1 MGRPRNV
8 NAGMVIAKEA
18 IVIVVGSEPPKFE
31 RVTVA
36 DRRTGALVEI
46 NKDEPYEQGKDGI
59 PYVFKPYQR
68 VPRDHPA
75 VKACPSGFVEV
86 EDLTDAE
93 QELIAS

>member
-1 MGRPRNV
+1 MPRQRDV

-18 IVIVVGSEPPKFE
+18 IVIVVGAEPPKYETF
-31 RVTVA
+31 TA
-36 DRRTGALVEI
+36 PNHRTGELVEFK
-46 NKDEPYEQGKDGI
+46 KDEPYDQGKDGI
-59 PYVFKPYQR
+59 PYVFRAYQR
-68 VPRDHPA
+68 VPRDNPA